1 MLYVLYVEGL
11 VLKFRYV
18 VVDFSV
24 CHGKPVFKG
33 TRILVSDVLEL
44 LAAGKSVEEI
54 LEEYPKLSEEMIKEA
69 LMFASM
75 VLRRGGHAIKTSTR

>member
-1 MLYVLYVEGL
+1 VEGL
-11 VLKFRYV
+11 ILKFRYIV
-18 VVDFSV
+18 IDFEV

-44 LAAGKSVEEI
+44 LAVGKSVGEI
-54 LEEYPKLSEEMIKEA
+54 LREYPKLNEEMIKEA

-75 VLRRGGHAIKTSTR
+75 VLRRGGHAIKIST

>member
-1 MLYVLYVEGL
+1 M
-11 VLKFRYV
+11 KFRYIV
-18 VVDFSV
+18 IDFEV

-44 LAAGKSVEEI
+44 LAVGKSVGEI
-54 LEEYPKLSEEMIKEA
+54 LREYPKLNEEMIKEA

-75 VLRRGGHAIKTSTR
+75 VLRRGGHAIKIST